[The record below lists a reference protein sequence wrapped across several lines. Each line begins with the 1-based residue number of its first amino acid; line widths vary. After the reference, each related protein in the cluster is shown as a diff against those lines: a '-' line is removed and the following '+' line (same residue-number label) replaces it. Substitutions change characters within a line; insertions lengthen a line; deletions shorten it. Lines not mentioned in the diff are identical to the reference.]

1 MKIVFSLLFLMAVLG
16 ACTKKP
22 PVNLADLTPDQLVQR
37 GRQVYAMN
45 CIACHNSDPKLD
57 GPIGPA
63 VWGVSR
69 EVLNYKILGG
79 SIPEGYARKKAGAV
93 MPKMPHLEKELPAL
107 DAYLKQ

>member
-1 MKIVFSLLFLMAVLG
+1 MTLG

-22 PVNLADLTPDQLVQR
+22 PVNLAELTPEQLVQR

-57 GPIGPA
+57 GTIGPA

-69 EVLNYKILGG
+69 ELLNYKILGG
-79 SIPEGYARKKAGAV
+79 TTPSGYTPKKAGAV
-93 MPKMPHLEKELPAL
+93 MPKMPHLGKEFPAL
-107 DAYLKQ
+107 EAYLKQ